1 MPRKRQ
7 LEVRLVCCV
16 LERLDAIR
24 QLGNLFIALLN
35 GGGGELPHFLQSF
48 GKLQH
53 LFLDLFIRQT
63 HEFKPNTNK
72 DKKQVLNDVGQ

>member
-1 MPRKRQ
+1 M
-7 LEVRLVCCV
+7 RLVRCV
-16 LERLDAIR
+16 LERLDAVSQID
-24 QLGNLFIALLN
+24 NLLIPFLN
-35 GGGGELPHFLQSF
+35 GGGGELTHFLQSF

-72 DKKQVLNDVGQ
+72 DKKQVLNDVGQQMSNMKL